1 MQISKEAEH
10 RSCVYL
16 CVCKPQVLYLSVD
29 TLPQQFNEQ
38 WEGHSGV
45 KQGVGWAGIAA
56 ALKASPDGVCGP

>member
-56 ALKASPDGVCGP
+56 ALKASPDGVYGP